1 MRRYL
6 LLTAFVLV
14 GTLCYGATGLVF
26 NTAGNLCSNLP
37 SKGVTSVMITGT
49 MDARDFKYIADS
61 LDRLKEVNMANVTI
75 VACETTVPLFGNQT
89 SYAAGEIP
97 ATSFFGKH
105 LTAVVLPA
113 RTTAIGY
120 AAFAGCERLKSIS
133 LPPALTTI
141 GSYAFSGTGLTS
153 IEIPKTV
160 SSVGTGA
167 FARCASLASVS
178 LPGGIVGDYAF
189 LCDTMLSTLTLGP
202 GIVSIGKG
210 AFSGCSSLKDVDLT
224 RLAKLERIGDEAFS
238 NTAIGSVDLSQCSS
252 LTTIGAYAFAG
263 TQVASAKLGER
274 VTAMGEGAFYSDN
287 KLTAISMPTSMAR
300 VEALAF
306 ASTGL
311 DGSHAVGKGV
321 TSIGDYAYYNVD
333 RVSTIEIPYLVNY
346 IGTRAMAGMTGLSL
360 IKAHPTTVPALGDS
374 VWAGVDQAAVEL
386 QAPTAAY
393 SQALQWSAFRFKQSY
408 MKGDVNNDG
417 YINVSDITSEISYIL
432 GQNPNPFNF
441 DAADDNGDG
450 VVNVTDVTGLIN
462 IILSSSATAIRNA
475 GAVTTHDLVCIPD
488 FSIKPGQ
495 TRTIDVELSNAMR
508 YAGLQCDIHL
518 PESLHLVESRILPTS
533 RSAGFTFV
541 AQRQSDGTVRLL
553 AYNMANHDFDGDDGA
568 VLQLTVTAGTQ
579 LAPGLTVD
587 VDNVVLATGRGEA
600 YYPAATRTQ
609 VSSATG
615 VDDVSASS
623 TRVYARHA
631 VLVIESNAP
640 ASAQLV
646 AVNGTS
652 TTLNVEAGHN
662 EYSGLNAGFYIVR
675 VAGKSFKIAIKQ

>member
-153 IEIPKTV
+153 IAIPKTV

-202 GIVSIGKG
+202 DIVSIGKG

-224 RLAKLERIGDEAFS
+224 HLAKLERIGDEAFS

-374 VWAGVDQAAVEL
+374 VWAGVDQAAVVL

-393 SQALQWSAFRFKQSY
+393 SQALQWGAFRFKQSY

-475 GAVTTHDLVCIPD
+475 GAVTTHDLVSIPD

-495 TRTIDVELSNAMR
+495 TRIIDVELSNAMR

-553 AYNMANHDFDGDDGA
+553 AYNMANHDFDGHDGA

-587 VDNVVLATGRGEA
+587 VDDVVLATGRGEA

-631 VLVIESNAP
+631 VLVIESNEP

-675 VAGKSFKIAIKQ
+675 VAGKSFKIAIK